1 MKQKKTRKGLK
12 RVPFRVSL
20 FFWFVSFLLLNR
32 KCIKFFHFGNLQLI
46 HDFNIR
52 LHSFIIR
59 VAGEQLVRGL
69 KLLSAQ
75 GYSRLGILPYFP
87 RNAG

>member
-59 VAGEQLVRGL
+59 VAGTISSRP
-69 KLLSAQ
+69 KASFSARIQ
-75 GYSRLGILPYFP
+75 PFGYSTILSP
-87 RNAG
+87 